1 MEMNPYK
8 PLIQYY
14 EQFNEK
20 RLSLKISLNKLFLKI
35 STFKTAI

>member
-20 RLSLKISLNKLFLKI
+20 ILSVKISLNKLFLKI
-35 STFKTAI
+35 STLKTAI